1 MTLLAIPVPADWD
14 LDLQD
19 LADDYADDGPGSAG
33 ALASGPDVVAPDPAA
48 LAAVG
53 LDERTALLDAYVRG
67 ELGRV
72 LHVAPGSIDVAGRT
86 MNSLGVGSI
95 NGLELQARMEA
106 ALGLEVDLQR
116 LLRANSAAE
125 LIDCLAGQL
134 GPEDSPHKSA
144 ARRGTGTRAAAA

>member
-14 LDLQD
+14 LDL
-19 LADDYADDGPGSAG
+19 ADDYDDLPPAG
-33 ALASGPDVVAPDPAA
+33 AGAPGQDVVAPDPAD

-95 NGLELQARMEA
+95 NGLELQARMES
-106 ALGLEVDLQR
+106 ALGIEVDLQR

-144 ARRGTGTRAAAA
+144 ARRRGGAPAAAA

>member
-1 MTLLAIPVPADWD
+1 MTLLAIPAPADWD
-14 LDLQD
+14 LDL
-19 LADDYADDGPGSAG
+19 ADDYDDDLPPA
-33 ALASGPDVVAPDPAA
+33 AAEAPEQDVVAPDPAG

-106 ALGLEVDLQR
+106 ALGIDVDLQR

-144 ARRGTGTRAAAA
+144 ARRSTGTPAAAA